1 MTQSGNIQEL
11 KDRFGRVHNY
21 LRISLIEKCNLRCSY
36 CMPAEGIAL
45 SPKASIM
52 SAEEVLE
59 FARIFVGLGV
69 TKIRLTGGEP
79 LLRKD
84 IRIILEGLAKLPVE
98 ISITTN
104 GLLVDRHVDTLQ
116 ALGIKK
122 INFSLDTLKET
133 RFQELTRRPGFQKT
147 LDNFRLLHDRGFE
160 MKINSVLIKG
170 INDDELVDLVEL
182 TKNFKVSVRFIEFMP
197 FDGNR
202 WDKSK
207 MVSEKEILDQ
217 LGAHYGTAQLAS
229 LPDEDNFTARKF
241 KIAGYTGEFGI
252 ISSVTNPFCGTCN
265 RIRLT
270 ANGKIKNC
278 LFSNHETDLLRAMRS
293 GENVEELILESI
305 LHKKAVRAGMDSMEK
320 LSDPTLHS
328 DNRSM
333 IAIGG

>member
-84 IRIILEGLAKLPVE
+84 IGIILEGLAKLPVE

-116 ALGIKK
+116 TLGIKK

-241 KIAGYTGEFGI
+241 KIAGYIGEFGI

>member
-1 MTQSGNIQEL
+1 MTQSGKIKEL

-52 SAEEVLE
+52 NAEEVLE

-84 IRIILEGLAKLPVE
+84 IGIILEGLAKLPVE

-104 GLLVDRHVDTLQ
+104 GLLVDRHVDALQ
-116 ALGIKK
+116 TLGIKK
-122 INFSLDTLKET
+122 INFSLDTLKEA

-147 LDNFRLLHDRGFE
+147 LDNFRLLHDRGFD
-160 MKINSVLIKG
+160 MKINSVLIRG

-182 TKNFKVSVRFIEFMP
+182 TKDFRVSVRFIEFMP

-217 LGAHYGTAQLAS
+217 LGGHYGTAQLAS

-278 LFSNHETDLLRAMRS
+278 LFSNHETDLLGAMRA
-293 GENVEELILESI
+293 GEDVERLILESI
-305 LHKKAVRAGMDSMEK
+305 LNKKAVRAGMDSMEK
-320 LSDPTLHS
+320 LSDPALHS